1 MKKLIRIIICL
12 ALAAVV
18 VLLLVNSRNKQKAQ
32 AESMSTADRTEVVS
46 VMKVEKEPI
55 SREFTANALVQAV
68 TELNFVSD
76 VQGRVIQIFVDKGS
90 KVQKGTPLLKIDSE
104 LIEADYNA
112 ALAAYNSMKKDEER
126 FRRTQEAG
134 GVTEQQL
141 DNIHTQ
147 VIAAESRLASAKW
160 RKDNAV
166 VKSPMYGTVNNRFI
180 ELGSLIAP
188 NAPLF
193 EIVDD
198 TRLKII
204 CMIPESRI
212 GYVRNG
218 QKVSATESSL
228 PGTVFTGT
236 VSNIGVKTDRG
247 LNYPVE
253 IILDKADAL
262 HIGMYLNVRFSDE
275 SGKNG
280 ILVPRKAVVGSA
292 MAANVYL
299 AVDGR
304 AVRREVAL
312 GDMFGN
318 EIEIT
323 DGLSDGETII
333 VSGLMN
339 VADGTPIR
347 IVE

>member
-1 MKKLIRIIICL
+1 MKKFIRIIICL
-12 ALAAVV
+12 ALAALIVA
-18 VLLLVNSRNKQKAQ
+18 LLMNSRKKQQ
-32 AESMSTADRTEVVS
+32 AEASSVSITDQTEIVS
-46 VMKVEKEPI
+46 VLKVEAVPI
-55 SREFTANALVQAV
+55 HREFSANAIVQAV

-76 VQGRVIQIFVDKGS
+76 VQGRVIRIFVDKGS
-90 KVQKGTPLLKIDSE
+90 RVSKGTPLLEIDSE

-126 FRRTQEAG
+126 FKRTHKSG

-166 VKSPMYGTVNNRFI
+166 VKSPMSGTINNRFV
-180 ELGSLIAP
+180 ETGSLIAP
-188 NAPLF
+188 NTPLF
-193 EIVDD
+193 EIVDN
-198 TRLKII
+198 TKLKVI
-204 CMIPESRI
+204 CMIAENRI
-212 GYVRNG
+212 GYVHEG
-218 QKVSATESSL
+218 QKVTATDSSL
-228 PGTVFTGT
+228 PGVVFTGT
-236 VSNIGVKTDRG
+236 VKNVGVKTDRG

-253 IILDKADAL
+253 VMLDNTDAL

-275 SGKNG
+275 TDRNG

-292 MAANVYL
+292 IAANVFL

-312 GDMFGN
+312 GDMYGN
-318 EIEIT
+318 EIEIVG
-323 DGLSDGETII
+323 GLSDGETIV

-339 VADGTPIR
+339 VADGTSIR
-347 IVE
+347 IAE

>member
-1 MKKLIRIIICL
+1 MKKIIRIIICV
-12 ALAAVV
+12 ALAAVI
-18 VLLLVNSRNKQKAQ
+18 VLLLMNSRNKQKAQ
-32 AESMSTADRTEVVS
+32 AESMSIADRTEVVS
-46 VMKVEKEPI
+46 VMKVEEEPI
-55 SREFTANALVQAV
+55 SREFTANSLVQAV

-147 VIAAESRLASAKW
+147 VIAAESRLVSAKW
-160 RKDNAV
+160 RMDNAV
-166 VKSPMYGTVNNRFI
+166 VKSPMSGTINNRFI

-198 TRLKII
+198 TRLKIT

-212 GYVRNG
+212 GYVRDG
-218 QKVSATESSL
+218 QKVTATESSL

-236 VSNIGVKTDRG
+236 VSNVGVKTDRG

-253 IILDKADAL
+253 IILDKAESL
-262 HIGMYLNVRFSDE
+262 HIGMYLNVRFKDE
-275 SGKNG
+275 SGKCG

-299 AVDGR
+299 AVDGK

-312 GDMFGN
+312 GEMFGN